1 MLEHLKNRIAFV
13 GQTQKRPFIAV
24 SYAQSIDGCI
34 ASRKKEP
41 IRLSGPKSMQFTHQL
56 RTCFDAILV
65 GIGTV
70 LTDNPRLDSRLAD
83 GRNPQPIVLDTHLR
97 TPVNAALVRRTD
109 KKCWII
115 CGDEGE
121 SVQSQRPFNSGVA
134 VLPCKIDDQRRI
146 DLPALIKLLSEK
158 QIGSVMVEGG
168 ARVITSFINR
178 QLVDQFIITIS
189 PKLLGGLPVVDQRG
203 IGIKPYLPMNQ
214 IDYQRLGDDM
224 VLWAVP
230 EWNSG

>member
-1 MLEHLKNRIAFV
+1 
-13 GQTQKRPFIAV
+13 
-24 SYAQSIDGCI
+24 
-34 ASRKKEP
+34 
-41 IRLSGPKSMQFTHQL
+41 
-56 RTCFDAILV
+56 
-65 GIGTV
+65 
-70 LTDNPRLDSRLAD
+70 
-83 GRNPQPIVLDTHLR
+83 
-97 TPVNAALVRRTD
+97 
-109 KKCWII
+109 
-115 CGDEGE
+115 
-121 SVQSQRPFNSGVA
+121 
-134 VLPCKIDDQRRI
+134 
-146 DLPALIKLLSEK
+146 LIKLLSEK